1 MFVTIIEIDVE
12 PGIDLTKYVGV
23 SGRVRATDS
32 NGKQAVLRFVRG
44 PEHDFDDFT
53 LTDEDGW
60 RRRHSPLHNTFL
72 NDAALL
78 FTSPYVEGSLHRDVA
93 EVASGNLN
101 VRTAIGVIN
110 EVRSNSTR
118 QCAISVQINLEER
131 QVYHQVLTGDSDNP
145 VGINRELTS

>member
-23 SGRVRATDS
+23 SGRVRATYS

-60 RRRHSPLHNTFL
+60 RRRHSSLHDTFL
-72 NDAALL
+72 NDAAAAEIKRLL
-78 FTSPYVEGSLHRDVA
+78 TEQLWRIEEDAGIAA
-93 EVASGNLN
+93 EDGWNRVWKDAKDKAERRAS
-101 VRTAIGVIN
+101 R
-110 EVRSNSTR
+110 
-118 QCAISVQINLEER
+118 
-131 QVYHQVLTGDSDNP
+131 
-145 VGINRELTS
+145 